1 MAKKVKKTKDK
12 SVYKLTREEYKAETA
27 QKRIKLSY
35 KAEAQYKKLSKKI
48 KITRREFKDF
58 YDNIRKANR
67 KAQRLEKR
75 VEKGDESATA
85 LRNIEFSTGLKTVER
100 ISTREDFL
108 RYRKAVN
115 KVLKRNWRTSENL
128 RQRERTNK
136 YLEEIFGNTPRTEAI
151 EDYLNQLSNSDYN
164 DFWESNKE
172 LKKIRWGSPQ
182 KAKKAAKLL
191 KETSDR
197 FEERIKA
204 YEAKKANISLEELEE
219 YIDKAEKDPNNEIIA
234 VELTDLREVIKKYR
248 R

>member
-1 MAKKVKKTKDK
+1 MAEKTNKTKKK

-27 QKRIKLSY
+27 RKRLKLSY

-48 KITRREFKDF
+48 KIARREFKDF
-58 YDNIRKANR
+58 YENIRKANR

-128 RQRERTNK
+128 RQREKANEN
-136 YLEEIFGNTPRTEAI
+136 LEEIFGKTPRTEGI
-151 EDYLNQLSNSDYN
+151 QDYLNQLSDSDYN
-164 DFWESNKE
+164 DFWKQNKE
-172 LKKIRWGSPQ
+172 LKQLRWGSP
-182 KAKKAAKLL
+182 KKADKAMKFL
-191 KETSDR
+191 KETSSK

-204 YEAKKANISLEELEE
+204 YEAKKDHISLEELEQR
-219 YIDKAEKDPNNEIIA
+219 IKDYEEETGEV
-234 VELTDLREVIKKYR
+234 VELENLRDILK
-248 R
+248 